1 MTRIAKLILTD
12 GKNSIQALEDKPIKI
27 DKFGVGMLIEINI
40 PCEVRHGIL
49 LLTNENTKL
58 VFQSKELVS
67 AGVIS
72 KV

>member
-1 MTRIAKLILTD
+1 
-12 GKNSIQALEDKPIKI
+12 
-27 DKFGVGMLIEINI
+27 MLIEINI

-72 KV
+72 KVW